1 MHKPI
6 FEKEDLNYSNLYF
19 FISLMSR
26 KYFKIALIFVV
37 LYVSYFFLLK
47 DTKYSA
53 SVSFY
58 TNYNQD
64 SGGLSVLLMQSFA
77 EQGFNDL
84 NFSIQNFLKSDN
96 FYNKIIFKD
105 YNTINGKKNLIEIWN
120 LQGKAPLININQ
132 IPDLNAED
140 RKYLQAKNR
149 LKESISF
156 IEDKKT
162 GLNTISVIIT
172 KYPDLAIQ
180 VIDNIYNAILFY
192 ASEVTY
198 VKGEEKSLFI
208 EKRLQEISS
217 KLEKAENEMI
227 DFLEKNKD
235 INSPNLTIQ
244 RTRIQRDINVNNS
257 VFLSL
262 SNQLELARIEEKNNT
277 SSVFVLDGP
286 ILADQKAG
294 RGLFVNMLI
303 LFVGIIGLLSIRDI
317 FINRKQLFIF

>member
-1 MHKPI
+1 M
-6 FEKEDLNYSNLYF
+6 L
-19 FISLMSR
+19 R

-105 YNTINGKKNLIEIWN
+105 YNTIDGKKNLIEIWN

-303 LFVGIIGLLSIRDI
+303 LFVGIIGLSSIRDI

>member
-1 MHKPI
+1 
-6 FEKEDLNYSNLYF
+6 
-19 FISLMSR
+19 MSR

-105 YNTINGKKNLIEIWN
+105 YNTIDGKKNLIEIWN